1 MRSDST
7 KLTTVFRDHVS
18 YFHENDY
25 FHDTDFHDYVD
36 GFDSF
41 DDFDVT
47 CFKRFLAHPLVTQH
61 RLSSLTVRTILIV
74 FKTHHHDFK

>member
-36 GFDSF
+36 DFDSF
-41 DDFDVT
+41 DDFDMT
-47 CFKRFLAHPLVTQH
+47 CFKG
-61 RLSSLTVRTILIV
+61 SWLTPWSHST
-74 FKTHHHDFK
+74 DSPA